1 MGRTKIKG
9 IEKIEVC
16 ADKVSIIP
24 SRLKHFYLIVFIFFI
39 IISLSL
45 AAYKRNAL
53 WRNDIGLWE
62 DVVKKNL
69 IKARVRTN
77 LGNAYYYQGQ
87 MDKAAQEYLH
97 TVRLEPNL
105 ALAHHNVGFAYYNQG
120 RLDEAIQEYQTA
132 IKLKPDYAKAYYNLG
147 VAYYNQGNLNK
158 AIEEYQTAI
167 RLKPDY
173 PEAYNNL
180 GNVYAGQGQ
189 LDMAIKEYEMALKLK
204 PDFPAAQQ
212 AIQSLGK

>member
-9 IEKIEVC
+9 IEKTEVC
-16 ADKVSIIP
+16 AEKANIIP

-87 MDKAAQEYLH
+87 MDKAAQEYSH
-97 TVRLEPNL
+97 TLRLEPGL
-105 ALAHHNVGFAYYNQG
+105 ALAHHNMGFAYYNQG
-120 RLDEAIQEYQTA
+120 RIDEAIQEYLTALKLKSDYPEAHNSLGAAYYSQGRLNEAIQEYLTA
-132 IKLKPDYAKAYYNLG
+132 IQFKPDYAKAYY
-147 VAYYNQGNLNK
+147 
-158 AIEEYQTAI
+158 
-167 RLKPDY
+167 
-173 PEAYNNL
+173 NL

-189 LDMAIKEYEMALKLK
+189 LDMALKEYEMALKLK
-204 PDFPAAQQ
+204 PDFTAAQE